1 LFYNF
6 EAKKIASGDASM
18 ATIQFEF
25 NLEKTVEMILY
36 IANRIK
42 TPSIM
47 SMAKLMYFADKTSL
61 EEYGRF
67 ISGDSYVAMQ
77 HGPVPSSTYDLMKA
91 ARDGEQY
98 GFVIE
103 GDYRI
108 KPLRDANLDEFSDSD
123 ISCLERIIAI
133 FGNYPAWQLRE
144 LSHDETWAAAWAA
157 VGQRNSAPI
166 SVESIINH
174 FDEAEDLL
182 NFLKHRHQDENGFA
196 E

>member
-1 LFYNF
+1 MTTMKF
-6 EAKKIASGDASM
+6 
-18 ATIQFEF
+18 QF

-36 IANRIK
+36 LAKRVKN
-42 TPSIM
+42 PSIM
-47 SMAKLMYFADKTSL
+47 SIAKLMYFADKTSL

-77 HGPVPSSTYDLMKA
+77 HGPVPSSAYDLMKA

-108 KPLRDANLDEFSDSD
+108 RALREANFDEFSDSD
-123 ISCLERIIAI
+123 IACLERIVDI

-144 LSHDETWAAAWAA
+144 MSHDETWSEAWANA
-157 VGQRNSAPI
+157 SPKNSVPI
-166 SVESIINH
+166 SVESIVNH
-174 FDEAEDLL
+174 FDEADDLL
-182 NFLKHRHQDENGFA
+182 EFLTGRHNDEDGFA